1 MMPQVQEDDMGH
13 GGCEA
18 PEATAP
24 ENLLTMNSFE
34 KKKGF
39 IIFLVVFFFRYLTSY
54 LCFYA
59 STLGILTVTVVCS
72 QKSPKTKFFRGY
84 LHIIRHPRK

>member
-34 KKKGF
+34 KKRVLLF
-39 IIFLVVFFFRYLTSY
+39 FLVVFLFSLSY
-54 LCFYA
+54 LLF
-59 STLGILTVTVVCS
+59 V
-72 QKSPKTKFFRGY
+72 FFMHQP
-84 LHIIRHPRK
+84 LVF

>member
-34 KKKGF
+34 KKRVLLF
-39 IIFLVVFFFRYLTSY
+39 FLVVFFFRYLTSY
-54 LCFYA
+54 LCFLCINPWYSDSHSRVFA
-59 STLGILTVTVVCS
+59 KIS
-72 QKSPKTKFFRGY
+72 KN
-84 LHIIRHPRK
+84 